1 MRLEI
6 IDKLELL
13 EEYITILKDL
23 QQYSLEEIEKNYVL
37 RGAVER
43 YLQVSL
49 ESMLDIGEII
59 ISEEKIKRPE
69 SYKEI
74 FHTLGEIGVLPDT
87 FARKIEP
94 AAGFRNVLVH
104 MYAKVELDR
113 LYENLQNGVED
124 MELFVEY
131 ISQFLAKEKN

>member
-1 MRLEI
+1 MRQEI

-13 EEYITILKDL
+13 EEHITRLKDL
-23 QQYSLEEIEKNYVL
+23 QQYSLEEVEKNYML

-49 ESMLDIGEII
+49 ECIDIGEII

-69 SYKEI
+69 SYRET
-74 FHTLGEIGVLPDT
+74 FRVLGEIGVLPET

-94 AAGFRNVLVH
+94 AAGFRNVLVY

-113 LYENLQNGVED
+113 LYENLQKSTED
-124 MELFVEY
+124 MELFTEY
-131 ISQFLAKEKN
+131 IAQFLAKKNI